1 MKRKS
6 QSRRVL
12 QSHGTDMKVGKVSW
26 CLHAAFRW
34 QASCWCCTWGLIL
47 KRKKNVFLTHTEKH
61 DSKSWWR
68 DEENF
73 FCINISTNPIRKP
86 SVVGLGSVST
96 RFFNKLAYYIQAS
109 SVLLNKKHCSF
120 DTGLQLNRTQI
131 HHNNISY
138 LVWPR
143 PVKWQQ
149 MELAS
154 WKAATIFNCFLNVF
168 VKL

>member
-26 CLHAAFRW
+26 CLHAVFGW
-34 QASCWCCTWGLIL
+34 PASCWCCTWGLIL
-47 KRKKNVFLTHTEKH
+47 KRKMYFLPIQRNMTRNH
-61 DSKSWWR
+61 DEGMKR
-68 DEENF
+68 LF
-73 FCINISTNPIRKP
+73 FCINIWTNPIRKA
-86 SVVGLGSVST
+86 SVVGLGSVRT

-120 DTGLQLNRTQI
+120 DIGLQLNRTQI